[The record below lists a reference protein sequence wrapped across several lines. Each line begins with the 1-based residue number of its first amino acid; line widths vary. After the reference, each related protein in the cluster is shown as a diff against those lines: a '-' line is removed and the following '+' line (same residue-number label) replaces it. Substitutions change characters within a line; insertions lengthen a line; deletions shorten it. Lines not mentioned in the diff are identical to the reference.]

1 MELGT
6 WISSSAKCSPELART
21 PWPSGLVRSQPDP
34 AGQGDPCAL
43 GGFCQ
48 LRPIP
53 QRVLNERRRRLGPQW
68 AHCCPLCWVSSEGGR
83 YTQDSLQGEA
93 RPSKPPQQNKTVFPK
108 SRNSQIS
115 TVPLSPLRVVFRF
128 LSSPCAGSGR
138 EQPAGVSVQ
147 RPAGGDMQA
156 EESGSRLKHLEWGG
170 GLWTPGQSNLKHG
183 LICGLSLPEHC
194 TETARGQ
201 GSSVHGPVIS
211 PIWSLSRRHSE

>member
-34 AGQGDPCAL
+34 AGQGDLCAL

-83 YTQDSLQGEA
+83 YTQDSLQGEVWL
-93 RPSKPPQQNKTVFPK
+93 SKPPQQNKTVFPK

-138 EQPAGVSVQ
+138 EQPAGASVQ
-147 RPAGGDMQA
+147 RPAGGGHA
-156 EESGSRLKHLEWGG
+156 
-170 GLWTPGQSNLKHG
+170 
-183 LICGLSLPEHC
+183 
-194 TETARGQ
+194 
-201 GSSVHGPVIS
+201 
-211 PIWSLSRRHSE
+211 SRRKRVSAKASGVGGRPLDTRTIESEARSDLRSVSP